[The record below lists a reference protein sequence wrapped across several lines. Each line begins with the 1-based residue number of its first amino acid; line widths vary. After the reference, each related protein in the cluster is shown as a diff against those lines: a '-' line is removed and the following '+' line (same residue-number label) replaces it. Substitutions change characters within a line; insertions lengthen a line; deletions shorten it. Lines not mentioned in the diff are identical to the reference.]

1 MCIQK
6 MTSYTKLNVLYTRF
20 NYFIYKINEF
30 MHINSNFIYK
40 NSVRAAPY
48 RDFVP
53 LAHAQDGGR
62 VEIHSRIS

>member
-1 MCIQK
+1 
-6 MTSYTKLNVLYTRF
+6 MTSYTKLNVLCIKM
-20 NYFIYKINEF
+20 NYFIYKTNEL
-30 MHINSNFIYK
+30 MHTNNDFIYK

-48 RDFVP
+48 RDFVH